1 MSIKRISVWTLSL
14 SGIVIVGIALYTLIQ
29 EPEFGYTPSL
39 DQVLNVDRR
48 PVERTSGNGISPV
61 SHEEQEIEVT
71 PRLLEMGR
79 KAFYE
84 ETFGNEVFFTDIMGQ
99 MDGPINFVSIGK
111 AVGKLRGKGT
121 SNLQIELSDDVTVG
135 GQTFKRGT
143 LIDTGIDV
151 PKGSYRPLGIVTKV
165 TREGLKAGMTCAACH
180 ATVDNRTGK
189 VIEGAPNSDLNAG
202 LLMAFATNSAAY
214 FRHTDVNPE
223 EIAQLKKHLDRLDGS
238 EAKEKV
244 LPDVKQFEDA
254 VDRTLMSWP
263 AGNFD
268 STIDLEANPAQ
279 IPDSF
284 TFGDFPYGWS
294 GFASAGPFHGLST
307 FNNNV
312 HATNSD
318 TLTTA
323 DQSEAL
329 FGIDTDVYYGTVLQ
343 NAANKRYRYTGG
355 NQRPSDFFKA
365 IDPTPGVPGVVQ
377 AVPAPTFPKGSVV
390 SPDALIVSD
399 PGDQIN
405 EKNNAEAAWQNSLK
419 PPRTWKDAERVRQG
433 RDVFARAGCIRC
445 HAGETLTNNTVISA
459 VEIGTQ
465 PSRAKAL
472 QKLPKTFADPKM
484 WDKNARA
491 PVDSKAEVLRV
502 PTDHIPSAE
511 RRLAYAQ
518 DGVGGYKV
526 PSLVGLHVTAPYLH
540 DGGVAAGPQAV
551 EWTEDEGYIPRIRE
565 ELGLTGTV
573 LKGRS
578 PDVENSLAALVDR
591 GIRRE
596 VVRNNRASDR
606 LATSNVT
613 GAGHAYW
620 VDSEAGFTP
629 EEQKALVEYLMSLDG
644 S

>member
-71 PRLLEMGR
+71 PRLLDMGR

-223 EIAQLKKHLDRLDGS
+223 EIAQLKKHLDRLDGR

>member
-1 MSIKRISVWTLSL
+1 M
-14 SGIVIVGIALYTLIQ
+14 
-29 EPEFGYTPSL
+29 
-39 DQVLNVDRR
+39 
-48 PVERTSGNGISPV
+48 
-61 SHEEQEIEVT
+61 
-71 PRLLEMGR
+71 
-79 KAFYE
+79 
-84 ETFGNEVFFTDIMGQ
+84 
-99 MDGPINFVSIGK
+99 
-111 AVGKLRGKGT
+111 
-121 SNLQIELSDDVTVG
+121 
-135 GQTFKRGT
+135 
-143 LIDTGIDV
+143 
-151 PKGSYRPLGIVTKV
+151 
-165 TREGLKAGMTCAACH
+165 
-180 ATVDNRTGK
+180 
-189 VIEGAPNSDLNAG
+189 
-202 LLMAFATNSAAY
+202 
-214 FRHTDVNPE
+214 
-223 EIAQLKKHLDRLDGS
+223 
-238 EAKEKV
+238 
-244 LPDVKQFEDA
+244 
-254 VDRTLMSWP
+254 
-263 AGNFD
+263 
-268 STIDLEANPAQ
+268 
-279 IPDSF
+279 
-284 TFGDFPYGWS
+284 
-294 GFASAGPFHGLST
+294 
-307 FNNNV
+307 
-312 HATNSD
+312 
-318 TLTTA
+318 
-323 DQSEAL
+323 
-329 FGIDTDVYYGTVLQ
+329 
-343 NAANKRYRYTGG
+343 
-355 NQRPSDFFKA
+355 
-365 IDPTPGVPGVVQ
+365 
-377 AVPAPTFPKGSVV
+377 
-390 SPDALIVSD
+390 
-399 PGDQIN
+399 
-405 EKNNAEAAWQNSLK
+405 
-419 PPRTWKDAERVRQG
+419 
-433 RDVFARAGCIRC
+433 
-445 HAGETLTNNTVISA
+445 TNNTVISA

>member
-223 EIAQLKKHLDRLDGS
+223 EIAQLKKHLDRLDGR

-294 GFASAGPFHGLST
+294 GF
-307 FNNNV
+307 
-312 HATNSD
+312 D
-318 TLTTA
+318 
-323 DQSEAL
+323 
-329 FGIDTDVYYGTVLQ
+329 
-343 NAANKRYRYTGG
+343 
-355 NQRPSDFFKA
+355 
-365 IDPTPGVPGVVQ
+365 
-377 AVPAPTFPKGSVV
+377 
-390 SPDALIVSD
+390 
-399 PGDQIN
+399 
-405 EKNNAEAAWQNSLK
+405 
-419 PPRTWKDAERVRQG
+419 
-433 RDVFARAGCIRC
+433 
-445 HAGETLTNNTVISA
+445 
-459 VEIGTQ
+459 
-465 PSRAKAL
+465 
-472 QKLPKTFADPKM
+472 
-484 WDKNARA
+484 
-491 PVDSKAEVLRV
+491 
-502 PTDHIPSAE
+502 
-511 RRLAYAQ
+511 
-518 DGVGGYKV
+518 
-526 PSLVGLHVTAPYLH
+526 
-540 DGGVAAGPQAV
+540 
-551 EWTEDEGYIPRIRE
+551 
-565 ELGLTGTV
+565 
-573 LKGRS
+573 
-578 PDVENSLAALVDR
+578 
-591 GIRRE
+591 
-596 VVRNNRASDR
+596 
-606 LATSNVT
+606 
-613 GAGHAYW
+613 
-620 VDSEAGFTP
+620 
-629 EEQKALVEYLMSLDG
+629 
-644 S
+644 

>member
-223 EIAQLKKHLDRLDGS
+223 EIAQLKKHLDRLDGR

>member
-223 EIAQLKKHLDRLDGS
+223 EIAQLKKHLDRLDGR

-419 PPRTWKDAERVRQG
+419 PPRTRKDVERVRQG

>member
-419 PPRTWKDAERVRQG
+419 PPRTRKDVERVRQG

>member
-111 AVGKLRGKGT
+111 AVAKLQGKGT

-223 EIAQLKKHLDRLDGS
+223 EIAQLKKHLDRMDGR

-323 DQSEAL
+323 DQSESL

-365 IDPTPGVPGVVQ
+365 VDPTPGVPGVVQ

-399 PGDQIN
+399 PGDRIN

-419 PPRTWKDAERVRQG
+419 PPRTRKDAERVRQG

-445 HAGETLTNNTVISA
+445 HAGEPLTNNTVISA

-472 QKLPKTFADPKM
+472 QKLPKTFAAPKM

-502 PTDHIPSAE
+502 PTDHISSAE
-511 RRLAYAQ
+511 SSLAYAQ

-551 EWTEDEGYIPRIRE
+551 KWTEDEGYITRIRE

-573 LKGRS
+573 LESRS

-620 VDSEAGFTP
+620 VDGEAGFTP

>member
-71 PRLLEMGR
+71 PRLLDMGR

-223 EIAQLKKHLDRLDGS
+223 EIAQLKKHLDRLDGR

-419 PPRTWKDAERVRQG
+419 PPRTRKDVERVRQG

>member
-71 PRLLEMGR
+71 PRLLDMGR

-223 EIAQLKKHLDRLDGS
+223 EIAQLKKHLDRLDGR

-399 PGDQIN
+399 PGDRIN

>member
-121 SNLQIELSDDVTVG
+121 SNLQIELSDDVTVD

-399 PGDQIN
+399 PGDRIN
-405 EKNNAEAAWQNSLK
+405 EENNAEAAWQNSLK
-419 PPRTWKDAERVRQG
+419 PPRTRKDVERVRQG

>member
-71 PRLLEMGR
+71 PRLLDMGR